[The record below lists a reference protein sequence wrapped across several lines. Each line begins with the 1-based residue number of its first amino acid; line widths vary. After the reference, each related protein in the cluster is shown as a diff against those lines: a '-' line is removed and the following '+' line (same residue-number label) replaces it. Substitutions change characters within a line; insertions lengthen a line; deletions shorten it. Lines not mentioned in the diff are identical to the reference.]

1 MSKGKKKPTKKIKKV
16 LGRALIDFIV
26 GLILLIIE
34 KLI

>member
-1 MSKGKKKPTKKIKKV
+1 MSKGKKKPAKKIKKE
-16 LGRALIDFIV
+16 LTRAIIDFIV